1 MTVPLFR
8 DDPYLSEAEA
18 YVIAHTTEGGVVLD
32 CTIFYPEGGG
42 QSGDSGRVSWAG
54 QQIDC
59 LTSAPMW
66 PGRPGSGDWDGAKD
80 WGRGRN
86 V

>member
-18 YVIAHTTEGGVVLD
+18 HVIAHTTEGGVVLD
-32 CTIFYPEGGG
+32 RTIFVPRAAASPATVG
-42 QSGDSGRVSWAG
+42 V
-54 QQIDC
+54 
-59 LTSAPMW
+59 
-66 PGRPGSGDWDGAKD
+66 RPGPGS
-80 WGRGRN
+80 RSI